1 MKIAE
6 IKEHQGRYRKSVE
19 AYAELQGYLEA
30 VGRAVD
36 GLPGL
41 RLEREKLKKATKALH
56 DMGTTVALVGEFADE
71 LVAEKVIRGKMRRQA
86 AEAGLVFRYDP
97 VSELD
102 DTEMP
107 GTQAAKDDEPEGWQ
121 DLE

>member
-6 IKEHQGRYRKSVE
+6 IREHQRRYRKSVE

-36 GLPGL
+36 RLPGL
-41 RLEREKLKKATKALH
+41 RVEREKLKKATQALF

-71 LVAEKVIRGKMRRQA
+71 LVSEKVIRAKMRRQA
-86 AEAGLVFRYDP
+86 AEAGIVFRYDP
-97 VSELD
+97 ENEL
-102 DTEMP
+102 EEIALP
-107 GTQAAKDDEPEGWQ
+107 GATLAANDDESE
-121 DLE
+121 

>member
-19 AYAELQGYLEA
+19 AYAELQGCLEA

-36 GLPGL
+36 RLPGL

-56 DMGTTVALVGEFADE
+56 DMGTTVALVGEFAAE
-71 LVAEKVIRGKMRRQA
+71 LVAEKVIRAKMRRQGA
-86 AEAGLVFRYDP
+86 AAGIVFRYDP
-97 VSELD
+97 ENELEDVGLPETAAVND
-102 DTEMP
+102 D
-107 GTQAAKDDEPEGWQ
+107 